1 MCKIIL
7 KVNIVEAFYNT
18 EFYYINTNIFNLLN
32 FSSGLG
38 ENELWNKLQLFVTQ
52 GKN

>member
-38 ENELWNKLQLFVTQ
+38 EMSYEINSSYF
-52 GKN
+52 